1 MNFNIPQV
9 NFRSWYDLFRS
20 PVISND
26 CGEKC
31 SIYNPSG
38 KPFCCDICHAVPS
51 IYRQEWNYLE
61 TSTNLWHVWRGDEC
75 IENPEDP
82 AILAD
87 ETPDTMLLVACLGPT
102 LCQRQYRSLSC
113 RQFPFFPY
121 ITEDYGFIGL
131 AYNWEFEETCWII
144 SNLDQV
150 TACYRREF
158 IHFYDEFFST
168 WPHEL
173 DNYAARSEEMRRIF
187 TNQNR
192 SIPILH
198 RDGGYFLLRPLTERL
213 RIIEPEHLQK
223 FGPYQV
229 INKFPE

>member
-1 MNFNIPQV
+1 MRSKIPRV
-9 NFRSWYDLFRS
+9 DFRSWYDHFDS
-20 PVISND
+20 PVVPFD

-31 SIYNPSG
+31 LIHNPNG

-51 IYRQEWNYLE
+51 VYHQEWGFLE
-61 TSTNLWHVWRGDEC
+61 AHTDLWHIWQGDEC
-75 IENPEDP
+75 EDNPEDP
-82 AILAD
+82 RKLIQ
-87 ETPDTMLLVACLGPT
+87 ETPGTMILVACLGPS
-102 LCQRQYRSLSC
+102 LCQRAYRSLSC

-121 ITEDYGFIGL
+121 VDTDYGFIGL
-131 AYNWEFEETCWII
+131 AYNWEFEQTCWII

-150 TACYRREF
+150 TSHYRDEF

-173 DNYAARSEEMRRIF
+173 DHYAARSEEMRRIF
-187 TNQNR
+187 IAQNR

-213 RIIEPEHLQK
+213 RPVEPERLQK
-223 FGPYQV
+223 FGPYA
-229 INKFPE
+229 